1 MARKPMARK
10 TLSAAGLLK
19 TLRGCFERI
28 EDPVARRGGPTLAD
42 CLMSA
47 LAMFGMKYP
56 SLLQF
61 DRDARSDDTVRAN
74 LHNLYGVKQAPSD
87 TWMRECLDE
96 VNPRDLRDGYRQM
109 LAQAQRGKGLEG
121 FTCLNGHYLLSVDGT
136 GYYASKKVH
145 CDSCCEKTHRDG
157 TTTYS
162 HAMLGAVLVHPV
174 EREVFPLAPEAIV
187 KSDGSKKND
196 CERNAAKRLLGGR
209 APGASASEVGG
220 SRGRAGVERTPHQ
233 AVEGVGPALHP
244 GGEAWRPCLLVRVG
258 GLDTWRAGRG
268 VGRR

>member
-1 MARKPMARK
+1 MAKKPMARK

-87 TWMRECLDE
+87 TWMRACLDE
-96 VNPRDLRDGYRQM
+96 VNPRDLRDGYRQ
-109 LAQAQRGKGLEG
+109 
-121 FTCLNGHYLLSVDGT
+121 V
-136 GYYASKKVH
+136 
-145 CDSCCEKTHRDG
+145 
-157 TTTYS
+157 
-162 HAMLGAVLVHPV
+162 
-174 EREVFPLAPEAIV
+174 
-187 KSDGSKKND
+187 
-196 CERNAAKRLLGGR
+196 
-209 APGASASEVGG
+209 
-220 SRGRAGVERTPHQ
+220 
-233 AVEGVGPALHP
+233 ALHKKS
-244 GGEAWRPCLLVRVG
+244 LLHKKSESCTKSQFLTSSKTR
-258 GLDTWRAGRG
+258 T
-268 VGRR
+268 